1 MNFIIRVDYSDNIGI
16 GHLKRM
22 TYLADKLLKKKY
34 KVIFVLRRFQ
44 TTKIKKDF
52 LKKYTIK
59 FIDSIKNNLIF
70 ENKFSKEI
78 NNNLLFAFEFNFIT
92 KLIEKSNINF
102 LVFDT
107 PYLNEKYYAKL
118 NGNFKKILIT
128 DKAHSSKYFD
138 FILNS
143 RIMPNSVFKPKSLI
157 GPKFSIVDQNFVKY
171 KKIVPSNKKIL
182 KMIIFFGNSDNKNI
196 LKKICTYINEFKNL
210 SIKIDILIGKNFKNL
225 SQIKNIINKNK
236 ILRIKYFTNNF
247 AKLLYKYDFCF
258 LSSGVSLSEALTL
271 KIPTFLITNDITQNH
286 FCNLLHKENL
296 LYFYSHYSKITKN
309 SFKNHFYKFINTDYQ
324 LIKKSL
330 TSSNLYDGYGIDRLI
345 EILASNKKL
354 KLKKVTPNDILVL
367 YEWSNRSDVRR
378 NSLCT
383 DPISFIDHDKWFKS
397 SLVNSN
403 RFIYLAYLNNLPV
416 GQIRFDY
423 IKNNIFIDFSIDHHF
438 RNLGFG
444 SDLIRL
450 GIKKIDTKG
459 YILKAI
465 VKKKNRYSVK
475 AFENNNFLFSIN
487 KNNFVYYKK
496 NLISK
501 NVKK

>member
-22 TYLADKLLKKKY
+22 TYLADNLLKKKH

-52 LKKYTIK
+52 IKKYSIK
-59 FIDSIKNNLIF
+59 FIDSVKNNFIF
-70 ENKFSKEI
+70 EKKFTKKI
-78 NNNLLFAFEFNFIT
+78 NNNLFFEFEFNFIM

-107 PYLNEKYYAKL
+107 PYLNEKNHIKL

-128 DKAHSSKYFD
+128 DKGYSSRYFD
-138 FILNS
+138 YILNS
-143 RIMPNSVFKPKSLI
+143 RIMPNGVFKPKSLI

-171 KKIVPSNKKIL
+171 RKTVPSNKKIL

-196 LKKICTYINEFKNL
+196 LKKICIYISEFKNL
-210 SIKIDILIGKNFKNL
+210 SINVDILIGKNYKNL
-225 SQIKNIINKNK
+225 SQIKDIIDKNN

-247 AKLLYKYDFCF
+247 TKLLYKYDFCI

-271 KIPTFLITNDITQNH
+271 KIPTFLITNDISQNY
-286 FCNLLHKENL
+286 FCKLLNKQNL
-296 LYFYSHYSKITKN
+296 LYFYSHYSNITKN
-309 SFKNHFYKFINTDYQ
+309 SFKNHFYKFIHTDYP

-330 TSSNLYDGYGIDRLI
+330 ISSNLFDGYGSDRLI

-354 KLKKVTPNDILVL
+354 KIKKATPNDILVL
-367 YEWSNRSDVRR
+367 YEWSNSSDVRY
-378 NSLCT
+378 NSQNT
-383 DPISFIDHDKWFKS
+383 DPITFKDHYKWFNS

-423 IKNNIFIDFSIDHHF
+423 IKNNIFIDYSIDHHF

-444 SDLIRL
+444 SDIIRL
-450 GIKKIDTKG
+450 GINKIETKD
-459 YILKAI
+459 YTLKAI
-465 VKKKNRYSVK
+465 VKKKNRYSAK
-475 AFENNNFLFSIN
+475 AFENNNFLLSIN
-487 KNNFVYYKK
+487 KDFFVYYKK
-496 NLISK
+496 NLISN